1 MADVP
6 HEGSEPAPPGSVTG
20 GPPQAEA
27 ATAKKNLADASPVE
41 NPWPRLGRFFER
53 ALSLSRI
60 VVVVPVIV
68 LLLSAMASFAYG
80 TDVFVRSVSH
90 IVDGSQ
96 LTSHNLGFL
105 LLLTDLFLIGATL
118 MIAAFGF
125 YDLFIGRTGASGPG
139 VRLPGW
145 LRMHDLNDLK
155 ARVISMII
163 LVAAVSFVDDV
174 VESKGSRDTLYLGV
188 GVAVVIA
195 ALTAF
200 LRFGRMDGG
209 ERSLAAS
216 DELAI
221 APRRFGLHPG
231 RCPLRPALHPRQRR
245 RPVT

>member
-6 HEGSEPAPPGSVTG
+6 HEGSEATPLGSVKG

-27 ATAKKNLADASPVE
+27 VTAEKNPADASPVE
-41 NPWPRLGRFFER
+41 DPRLRLGRRFEQ
-53 ALSLSRI
+53 ALSLSRV

-80 TDVFVRSVSH
+80 TDVFVRSVTH
-90 IVDGSQ
+90 IVDDSQ
-96 LTSHNLGFL
+96 LASHNLGFL

-125 YDLFIGRTGASGPG
+125 YELFIGRIGDDSGPG
-139 VRLPGW
+139 GQLPGW

-163 LVAAVSFVDDV
+163 LVAAVSFVDAV
-174 VESKGSRDTLYLGV
+174 VESKGGLDTLYVGV
-188 GVAVVIA
+188 GVAAVIA

-209 ERSLAAS
+209 EHS
-216 DELAI
+216 
-221 APRRFGLHPG
+221 
-231 RCPLRPALHPRQRR
+231 
-245 RPVT
+245 

>member
-6 HEGSEPAPPGSVTG
+6 HEGKQAIPSGSVRG
-20 GPPQAEA
+20 GPPEAEA
-27 ATAKKNLADASPVE
+27 VTVKRNPPGGSPVE
-41 NPWPRLGRFFER
+41 NPSPWLGRRFER
-53 ALSLSRI
+53 GLSLSRV

-68 LLLSAMASFAYG
+68 LLLAAIASFAYG
-80 TDVFVRSVSH
+80 TEVFVRSVIH
-90 IVDGSQ
+90 VVDDPQ

-125 YDLFIGRTGASGPG
+125 YDLFVGTIGHSGSG
-139 VRLPGW
+139 GRLPGW

-174 VESKGSRDTLYLGV
+174 VESKGGLDTLYIGV
-188 GVAVVIA
+188 GVGVVIA

-200 LRFGRMDGG
+200 LHFGRMDGG
-209 ERSLAAS
+209 ERS
-216 DELAI
+216 
-221 APRRFGLHPG
+221 
-231 RCPLRPALHPRQRR
+231 
-245 RPVT
+245 

>member
-6 HEGSEPAPPGSVTG
+6 REGTEATPLGSVKG
-20 GPPQAEA
+20 EPPPAEA
-27 ATAKKNLADASPVE
+27 ATAERNPADASLVE
-41 NPWPRLGRFFER
+41 NPWPRLGRPFER
-53 ALSLSRI
+53 GLSLSR
-60 VVVVPVIV
+60 VVVLVPVIV

-80 TDVFVRSVSH
+80 TDVFVRSVAH
-90 IVDGSQ
+90 VVDDPQ

-125 YDLFIGRTGASGPG
+125 YDLFIGTIGVSGPG

-174 VESKGSRDTLYLGV
+174 VESKGGLDTLYLGV
-188 GVAVVIA
+188 GVGVVIA

-200 LRFGRMDGG
+200 LRFGRTDGG
-209 ERSLAAS
+209 ERS
-216 DELAI
+216 
-221 APRRFGLHPG
+221 
-231 RCPLRPALHPRQRR
+231 
-245 RPVT
+245 

>member
-6 HEGSEPAPPGSVTG
+6 HEGNEATSSGSVRG
-20 GPPQAEA
+20 GPTEDMASTAE
-27 ATAKKNLADASPVE
+27 KNSAGGAPVE
-41 NPWPRLGRFFER
+41 NTWPRLGRPFER
-53 ALSLSRI
+53 GLSLSRV

-68 LLLSAMASFAYG
+68 LLLAAVASFAYG
-80 TDVFVRSVSH
+80 TEVFVRSVTH
-90 IVDGSQ
+90 VVDDPQ

-125 YDLFIGRTGASGPG
+125 YDLFIGRIGAAGRGS
-139 VRLPGW
+139 RLPAW

-174 VESKGSRDTLYLGV
+174 VESKGALDTLYIGV
-188 GVAVVIA
+188 GVGVVIA

-200 LRFGRMDGG
+200 LHFGRMGDG
-209 ERSLAAS
+209 EHS
-216 DELAI
+216 
-221 APRRFGLHPG
+221 
-231 RCPLRPALHPRQRR
+231 
-245 RPVT
+245 

>member
-1 MADVP
+1 MADAP
-6 HEGSEPAPPGSVTG
+6 HEENEATSLDNVKD

-27 ATAKKNLADASPVE
+27 VTAERNSADAPPVE
-41 NPWPRLGRFFER
+41 NPWPRLGIRFER
-53 ALSLSRI
+53 ALSLSRV

-80 TDVFVRSVSH
+80 TDVFVRSVAH
-90 IVDGSQ
+90 VVDDPQ

-139 VRLPGW
+139 ARLPGW
-145 LRMHDLNDLK
+145 LRMRDLNDLK

-174 VESKGSRDTLYLGV
+174 VESKGGLDTLYLGV

-200 LRFGRMDGG
+200 LHFGRMDGG
-209 ERSLAAS
+209 DRS
-216 DELAI
+216 
-221 APRRFGLHPG
+221 
-231 RCPLRPALHPRQRR
+231 
-245 RPVT
+245 

>member
-6 HEGSEPAPPGSVTG
+6 HEGSEATPLGSAKG

-27 ATAKKNLADASPVE
+27 AAAERNPADASPVE
-41 NPWPRLGRFFER
+41 NPWPRLGRGFER

-68 LLLSAMASFAYG
+68 LLLSALASFAYG
-80 TDVFVRSVSH
+80 TDVFVRSVTH
-90 IVDGSQ
+90 VVDDPE
-96 LTSHNLGFL
+96 LTTHNLGFL

-118 MIAAFGF
+118 LIAAFGF
-125 YDLFIGRTGASGPG
+125 YDLFVGTIGASGPG

-145 LRMHDLNDLK
+145 LRMHDLDDLK

-163 LVAAVSFVDDV
+163 LVAAVSFVV
-174 VESKGSRDTLYLGV
+174 AAVESKGGLDTLYLGV

-200 LRFGRMDGG
+200 LHFGRMNGG
-209 ERSLAAS
+209 ERS
-216 DELAI
+216 
-221 APRRFGLHPG
+221 
-231 RCPLRPALHPRQRR
+231 
-245 RPVT
+245 

>member
-6 HEGSEPAPPGSVTG
+6 HEGSEATPLGSAKG
-20 GPPQAEA
+20 GSPQAEA
-27 ATAKKNLADASPVE
+27 ATAERNPADASAVE
-41 NPWPRLGRFFER
+41 NPWPRLGRRFER
-53 ALSLSRI
+53 GLSLSRV

-80 TDVFVRSVSH
+80 TDVFVRSVTN
-90 IVDGSQ
+90 VVEAPK

-125 YDLFIGRTGASGPG
+125 YELFIGRIGASGPG

-145 LRMHDLNDLK
+145 LRMRDLNDLK
-155 ARVISMII
+155 ARVISMIV
-163 LVAAVSFVDDV
+163 LVAAVSFVDVV
-174 VESKGSRDTLYLGV
+174 VESKGGLDTLYLGV

-200 LRFGRMDGG
+200 LHFGRMDGG
-209 ERSLAAS
+209 ERS
-216 DELAI
+216 
-221 APRRFGLHPG
+221 
-231 RCPLRPALHPRQRR
+231 
-245 RPVT
+245 

>member
-1 MADVP
+1 MADAP
-6 HEGSEPAPPGSVTG
+6 REGSEAPPPGSVKG

-27 ATAKKNLADASPVE
+27 VTAEKNPADASPVE
-41 NPWPRLGRFFER
+41 NPWLRLGRRFEQG
-53 ALSLSRI
+53 LSLSR
-60 VVVVPVIV
+60 VTVVVPVIV

-80 TDVFVRSVSH
+80 TEVFVRSVAH
-90 IVDGSQ
+90 VVDGPQ

-125 YDLFIGRTGASGPG
+125 YDLFIGKIGASSPG
-139 VRLPGW
+139 VRLPDW

-163 LVAAVSFVDDV
+163 LVSAVSFADVV
-174 VESKGSRDTLYLGV
+174 VESKGGLDTLYLGV

-209 ERSLAAS
+209 EHS
-216 DELAI
+216 
-221 APRRFGLHPG
+221 
-231 RCPLRPALHPRQRR
+231 
-245 RPVT
+245 